1 MVLST
6 IAREYRLE
14 SSSITHVVEGIVEAS
29 LLGSI
34 VNLVRCL
41 FNPRSDNF
49 IISRPNPLHH
59 LRIAE
64 IDLRGVQAEG
74 VPAMSLGGLHPV
86 GADRLPVQLNS
97 GDVGGRDLRVQLGEL
112 VEEGLVDDTDST
124 EELLVACAL
133 NGSGDEYVTKP
144 G

>member
-6 IAREYRLE
+6 IAREDRLE
-14 SSSITHVVEGIVEAS
+14 SSSIANVVKGIVETG

-41 FNPRSDNF
+41 FHPGSNNF
-49 IISRPNPLHH
+49 IVSRPNPLNH
-59 LRIAE
+59 LRVAE

-74 VPAMSLGGLHPV
+74 VPATSLGGLHPV

-97 GDVGGRDLRVQLGEL
+97 GDIGGRDLRVQLGEL
-112 VEEGLVDDTDST
+112 VEKGLVDDTDST

-133 NGSGDEYVTKP
+133 NGSGDEYVTKSS
-144 G
+144 

>member
-1 MVLST
+1 MVLGT
-6 IAREYRLE
+6 IAREDRLE
-14 SSSITHVVEGIVEAS
+14 SSSITNVVKCIMEAG

-41 FNPRSDNF
+41 FNPGSDNF
-49 IISRPNPLHH
+49 IISRPNPLNH
-59 LRIAE
+59 LRVAE
-64 IDLRGVQAEG
+64 VDMRGVQAEG
-74 VPAMSLGGLHPV
+74 IPATSLGGLHPV

-97 GDVGGRDLRVQLGEL
+97 GDVGGRNLRVQLGEL

-124 EELLVACAL
+124 EEFLVACAL
-133 NGSGDEYVTKP
+133 NGSGDEYITKS